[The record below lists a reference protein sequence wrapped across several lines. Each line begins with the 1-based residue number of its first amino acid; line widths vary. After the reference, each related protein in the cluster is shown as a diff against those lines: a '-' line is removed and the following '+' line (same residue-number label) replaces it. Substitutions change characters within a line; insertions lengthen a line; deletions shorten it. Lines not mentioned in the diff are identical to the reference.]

1 LTRFRRRSGS
11 DAGADAGA
19 VAGADAGADAG
30 GGGGGGP
37 ADVAGGWR
45 CAVCG
50 VTFASEAERDGHVR
64 ALASP
69 DVWLTAAPPPRAPAG
84 GTDAASAAAAGAA
97 HACTFCGGRFASR
110 NQLFTHLKQ
119 TCAPAVDRTPRA
131 RTERYVVAVGY
142 TGDRFHG
149 SHTGAH
155 TPAEE
160 EARPSL
166 EGWVLAAAR
175 RAWGGGEGGGEGAA
189 AAGGGEGGEAVAGV
203 WGVLR
208 TEKGAHA
215 AENLFVLSVRAELL
229 QVRARMR
236 IRFRARV

>member
-1 LTRFRRRSGS
+1 MSMDRSHPNHTPNPHPHLYPHPHPNHHPHPHLYPNPNPHPHPNPS
-11 DAGADAGA
+11 
-19 VAGADAGADAG
+19 
-30 GGGGGGP
+30 P
-37 ADVAGGWR
+37 HPNPNQ
-45 CAVCG
+45 
-50 VTFASEAERDGHVR
+50 RDGHVR

-160 EARPSL
+160 EVRPSL

-175 RAWGGGEGGGEGAA
+175 RAWGGGEGAV
-189 AAGGGEGGEAVAGV
+189 AAGGVEGGEAVAGV